1 MTALAAIDRAFGV
14 AYGLVGLLVGL
25 TVGGF
30 ALSISVDLA
39 LRLFGWG
46 NLSGLN
52 EIIEYLLFA
61 GVFLGAPW
69 VLRQGSHVRV
79 DLLVGSLPAPL
90 ARGLERLLDLVG
102 CAVCLV
108 LVHYGWVSLDSAWMF
123 QSMQHKYFAM
133 PEWVLLSVFV
143 ACFTLLAIEFLF
155 RLLRGGAAP
164 DAETDLAKGL

>member
-25 TVGGF
+25 TIGGF
-30 ALSISVDLA
+30 ALSISIDLA

-79 DLLVGSLPAPL
+79 DLLVGNLPAPL
-90 ARGLERLLDLVG
+90 AHGLERLLDLVG
-102 CAVCLV
+102 CAVCLI
-108 LVHYGWVSLDSAWMF
+108 LVFYGWVSLDSAWMF

-143 ACFTLLAIEFLF
+143 TCFALLAIEFLF
-155 RLLRGGAAP
+155 RLLRGRASP
-164 DAETDLAKGL
+164 DAEAGLVKGL